1 LSGVGHRLTP
11 HDLLESILLP
21 SKVIVEGYATT
32 EIETSAGE
40 LVAGRVEREDEQVIV
55 LRALSAGD
63 PPVTLRKGD
72 IRRRALSKVSN
83 MPAGIV
89 NTLHEKEVLDLL
101 AYLMADGDSD
111 HSAFRADATA
121 APSAK

>member
-1 LSGVGHRLTP
+1 VGRWLSP

-21 SKVIVEGYATT
+21 SKVITEGYATT

-40 LVAGRVEREDEQVIV
+40 MVAGRVESEDERVIV
-55 LRALSAGD
+55 LRALSASD
-63 PPVTLRKGD
+63 APVTVRKAD
-72 IRRRALSKVSN
+72 IRRRAFSKVSN

-89 NTLHEKEVLDLL
+89 NTLSEAQVLDLL
-101 AYLMADGDSD
+101 AYLLADGDSD
-111 HSAFRADATA
+111 HSAFRAEGTA